1 MEKCDFGAVPA
12 QKGLINKPS
21 KTMTYIKII
30 IFCVVFYILGSL
42 QSYISLYSLKDN
54 LSSSCMECSFLDEVL
69 YTNSLNFIG
78 MLFVLLTIKFFKISK
93 KALVII
99 IIIFF
104 TILSIMV
111 NSNIFDTREASWST
125 FLYYE
130 IIAYGISSLLPFIF
144 ISWGIIVGMIIL
156 GTRK

>member
-1 MEKCDFGAVPA
+1 
-12 QKGLINKPS
+12 
-21 KTMTYIKII
+21 MTYIKII

>member
-1 MEKCDFGAVPA
+1 
-12 QKGLINKPS
+12 
-21 KTMTYIKII
+21 
-30 IFCVVFYILGSL
+30 
-42 QSYISLYSLKDN
+42 
-54 LSSSCMECSFLDEVL
+54 
-69 YTNSLNFIG
+69 
-78 MLFVLLTIKFFKISK
+78 
-93 KALVII
+93 
-99 IIIFF
+99 
-104 TILSIMV
+104 MV